1 MWKGRFTQDTN
12 EAVIN
17 FTQSLDLD
25 WRMAA
30 ADIRG
35 SIAHVR
41 MLAHSGLLSAEE
53 AQVIEN
59 NLTAIAE
66 EIKSGAFIPKVSL
79 EDVHMNIESRLI
91 ERCGATGARLHMGRS
106 RNDQVNTT
114 VRLYLRK
121 ELLEIWNGL
130 HELISV
136 LLKKAEEHAETV
148 VPGYTHLQQAQPISM
163 GQFWMAHTQA
173 FLRDAKRLFDAYDAV
188 DECPLGCGALA
199 GSTLPLDR
207 EFTCNDLGFSRMTA
221 NSMDTVAHRDHFMDI
236 LYFASVFGGHV
247 SRLSEDLIIYFTTEF
262 GWIKLPDAF
271 CTGSSIMPQ
280 KKNPDVLEI
289 LRGKA
294 GQMNGALMDLLTM
307 TKGIPLTYNR
317 DLQDDK
323 RSLFRTFECLHGI
336 FSVLPPLIKEVQVD
350 EKAANRGFADG
361 LILATD
367 VAEYLVMQGVPFR
380 NAHEKVGHIVR
391 YCIENKKPMTELSLQ
406 EWQSNIPE
414 VKEDLLPLL
423 SPKKSMERRNTIGGT
438 APEQVRKQI
447 EDAGVKL
454 AIFDSEAKELADNI
468 PQGY

>member
-1 MWKGRFTQDTN
+1 MWKGRFSQDTD
-12 EAVIN
+12 EAVVN

-25 WRMAA
+25 WRMAL

-41 MLAHSGLLSAEE
+41 MLGHTGLLSMDDAET
-53 AQVIEN
+53 IEK
-59 NLTAIAE
+59 NLREIAA
-66 EIKSGAFIPKVSL
+66 EIHGGDFTPKVSL

-91 ERCGATGARLHMGRS
+91 EKCGATGARLHMGRS

-114 VRLYLRK
+114 VRLYLRR
-121 ELLEIWNGL
+121 ELFDIWDGL
-130 HELISV
+130 YSLISV
-136 LLKKAEEHAETV
+136 LLKKAEEHSDIV

-173 FLRDAKRLFDAYDAV
+173 FLRDARRFFEAYEAV

-207 EFTCNDLGFSRMTA
+207 EFTCGDLGFAAMTA
-221 NSMDTVAHRDHFMDI
+221 NSMDTVAQRDHFLDT
-236 LYFASVFGGHV
+236 LYFAAVFGGHV
-247 SRLSEDLIIYFTTEF
+247 SRLSDDLIIYFTTDF
-262 GWIKLPDAF
+262 GWVKLPDAF

-280 KKNPDVLEI
+280 KKNPDVLEL

-294 GQMNGALMDLLTM
+294 GQLNGTLMDLLTM
-307 TKGIPLTYNR
+307 MKGIPLTYNR

-323 RSLFRTFECLHGI
+323 RSLFRTIDCLKGI
-336 FSVLPPLIKEVQVD
+336 FSVLPNLLKEVEID
-350 EKAANRGFADG
+350 EEAANRGFADG

-367 VAEYLVMQGVPFR
+367 VAEYLVLQGVPFR

-391 YCIENKKPMTELSLQ
+391 YCVENKRPLTALTID
-406 EWQSNIPE
+406 EWHKYIPE

-423 SPKKSMERRNTIGGT
+423 SPRKSMERRNTFGGT
-438 APEQVRKQI
+438 SPTQVRRQI
-447 EDAGVKL
+447 DDAKIKL
-454 AIFDSEAKELADNI
+454 TLYCKEADDFRAALPEEL
-468 PQGY
+468 